1 MLFLCI
7 NILSLD
13 FVFFVFVFQMLVL
26 HYARI
31 GLLFFV
37 NVKTIRSIKAC
48 DMTYMSEEGL
58 TMSKVVAK

>member
-13 FVFFVFVFQMLVL
+13 FVFFCFFCVLVL

-37 NVKTIRSIKAC
+37 NVKTIGSIKAC